1 MNCVNELCYIL
12 IILILNFLIFI
23 HFTNQ
28 LTLKPGLAQMLKL
41 IFKFITIKGQINLP
55 RWTQMGHK
63 GWRKDRKTFLRC
75 YTITLKFW
83 DEFNSNFV
91 LLHYSSYSS
100 IKLWHLYLKN
110 MEKNNKVV
118 HLRLV
123 LLIFSKTFSILRN
136 IFP

>member
-1 MNCVNELCYIL
+1 MEKFDSELCQWIALYTNYF
-12 IILILNFLIFI
+12 NFEFFIFI

-28 LTLKPGLAQMLKL
+28 LTLKPGLTQKLKL
-41 IFKFITIKGQINLP
+41 TFKFITIKGQINLS

-63 GWRKDRKTFLRC
+63 GWRKDRKTFLC
-75 YTITLKFW
+75 YTIALKFW

-91 LLHYSSYSS
+91 LLHFSSYSS

-123 LLIFSKTFSILRN
+123 LLIFILVQ
-136 IFP
+136 